1 MATVAIPS
9 LMQELTNGKE
19 KATVEGNTI
28 REVLNSLELIYP
40 GFKARICEDDQI
52 RPNIAVYVD
61 GALTREGMR
70 ALTREG
76 MRHQVSEDSEI
87 HFLPAISG
95 GTSPQLS

>member
-9 LMQELTNGKE
+9 LMQELTDGKE
-19 KATVEGNTI
+19 KAAVEGNTI
-28 REVLNSLELIYP
+28 REVLDNLESSYP
-40 GFKARICEDDQI
+40 GFKARICDDDQI

-70 ALTREG
+70 Q
-76 MRHQVSEDSEI
+76 QVSENSEI

-95 GTSPQLS
+95 GAS

>member
-1 MATVAIPS
+1 MAIVAIPS
-9 LMQELTNGKE
+9 LMQELTDGKE

-28 REVLNSLELIYP
+28 REVLSNLESIYP
-40 GFKARICEDDQI
+40 GFKARICDDDQI

-70 ALTREG
+70 Q
-76 MRHQVSEDSEI
+76 QVSEDSEI

-95 GTSPQLS
+95 GSAPQLS

>member
-9 LMQELTNGKE
+9 LMQELTDGKE

-28 REVLNSLELIYP
+28 REVLNNLESIYP
-40 GFKARICEDDQI
+40 GFKARICDDDQI

-61 GALTREGMR
+61 GSLTREGM
-70 ALTREG
+70 LQ
-76 MRHQVSEDSEI
+76 QVSEDSEI

>member
-9 LMQELTNGKE
+9 LMQELTDGKE
-19 KATVEGNTI
+19 KVKVEGNTI
-28 REVLNSLELIYP
+28 RVVLNNLEAIYP
-40 GFKARICEDDQI
+40 GFKERICDDDQI

-70 ALTREG
+70 Q
-76 MRHQVSEDSEI
+76 QVSDDSQI

-95 GTSPQLS
+95 GASR

>member
-9 LMQELTNGKE
+9 LMQELTDGKE
-19 KATVEGNTI
+19 KATVKGNTI
-28 REVLNSLELIYP
+28 REVLNNLESIYP
-40 GFKARICEDDQI
+40 GFKARICDDDQI

-61 GALTREGMR
+61 GSLTREGM
-70 ALTREG
+70 LQ
-76 MRHQVSEDSEI
+76 QVSEDSEI

>member
-9 LMQELTNGKE
+9 LMQELTDGKE

-28 REVLNSLELIYP
+28 REVLNNLESIYP
-40 GFKARICEDDQI
+40 GFKARICDDDQI

-61 GALTREGMR
+61 GSLTREGMR
-70 ALTREG
+70 Q
-76 MRHQVSEDSEI
+76 QVSEDSEI

-95 GTSPQLS
+95 GVSPQPS

>member
-9 LMQELTNGKE
+9 LMQELTDGKE
-19 KATVEGNTI
+19 KATVKGSTI
-28 REVLNSLELIYP
+28 REVLNNLESIYP
-40 GFKARICEDDQI
+40 GFKARICDDDQI

-70 ALTREG
+70 
-76 MRHQVSEDSEI
+76 QQISEDSEV

-95 GTSPQLS
+95 GSSPEHS

>member
-28 REVLNSLELIYP
+28 REVLNNLELIYP
-40 GFKARICEDDQI
+40 GFKARICDDDQI

-61 GALTREGMR
+61 G

-95 GTSPQLS
+95 GTSPCLP

>member
-9 LMQELTNGKE
+9 LMQELTDGKE

-28 REVLNSLELIYP
+28 REVLNNLESIYP
-40 GFKARICEDDQI
+40 GFKARICDDDQI
-52 RPNIAVYVD
+52 RPNIAVYVN

-70 ALTREG
+70 QR
-76 MRHQVSEDSEI
+76 VSKDSEI

-95 GTSPQLS
+95 GSFPQLS

>member
-9 LMQELTNGKE
+9 LMQELTDGKE
-19 KATVEGNTI
+19 KAAVEGNTI
-28 REVLNSLELIYP
+28 REVLDNLESSYP
-40 GFKARICEDDQI
+40 GFKARICDDDQI

-70 ALTREG
+70 Q
-76 MRHQVSEDSEI
+76 QVSENSEI

-95 GTSPQLS
+95 GGA

>member
-28 REVLNSLELIYP
+28 REVLNNLESIYP
-40 GFKARICEDDQI
+40 GFKARICDGDQI

-70 ALTREG
+70 Q
-76 MRHQVSEDSEI
+76 QVSEDSQI

-95 GTSPQLS
+95 GSSPQLS

>member
-9 LMQELTNGKE
+9 LMQELTDGKE
-19 KATVEGNTI
+19 KATVEGDTI
-28 REVLNSLELIYP
+28 REVLNNLESIYP
-40 GFKARICEDDQI
+40 GFKARICDDNQI

-70 ALTREG
+70 Q
-76 MRHQVSEDSEI
+76 QVSEDSEI

-95 GTSPQLS
+95 GSSPQLS

>member
-9 LMQELTNGKE
+9 LMQELTDGKE
-19 KATVEGNTI
+19 KATVEGSTI
-28 REVLNSLELIYP
+28 REVLNNMESIYP
-40 GFKARICEDDQI
+40 GFKARICDDDQI

-61 GALTREGMR
+61 GSLTREGM
-70 ALTREG
+70 LQ
-76 MRHQVSEDSEI
+76 QVSEDSEI

>member
-9 LMQELTNGKE
+9 LMQELTDGKE

-28 REVLNSLELIYP
+28 REVLNNLESIYP
-40 GFKARICEDDQI
+40 GFKARICDDDQI

-61 GALTREGMR
+61 GTLTREGMR
-70 ALTREG
+70 Q
-76 MRHQVSEDSEI
+76 QVSEDSEI

-95 GTSPQLS
+95 GSSPQLS

>member
-9 LMQELTNGKE
+9 LMQELTDGKE

-28 REVLNSLELIYP
+28 REVLNNLDSIYP
-40 GFKARICEDDQI
+40 GFKARICDDNQI

-70 ALTREG
+70 Q
-76 MRHQVSEDSEI
+76 HVSEDSEI

-95 GTSPQLS
+95 GMSSRLSSR

>member
-9 LMQELTNGKE
+9 LMQELTDGKE
-19 KATVEGNTI
+19 KTTVEGKTI
-28 REVLNSLELIYP
+28 REVLNNLDLIYP
-40 GFKARICEDDQI
+40 GFKARICDDDQI

-70 ALTREG
+70 Q
-76 MRHQVSEDSEI
+76 QVTEDSEV

-95 GTSPQLS
+95 GKSP

>member
-9 LMQELTNGKE
+9 LMQELTDGKE
-19 KATVEGNTI
+19 KVKVEGNTI
-28 REVLNSLELIYP
+28 RAVLNNLESIYP
-40 GFKARICEDDQI
+40 GFKERLCDDDQI

-70 ALTREG
+70 
-76 MRHQVSEDSEI
+76 QQISEDSEI

-95 GTSPQLS
+95 GASR

>member
-9 LMQELTNGKE
+9 LMQELTDGKE

-28 REVLNSLELIYP
+28 REVLNNLESIFP
-40 GFKARICEDDQI
+40 GFKARICDDDQI

-61 GALTREGMR
+61 GSLTREGM
-70 ALTREG
+70 LQ
-76 MRHQVSEDSEI
+76 QVSEDSEI

>member
-9 LMQELTNGKE
+9 LLQELTDGKE
-19 KATVEGNTI
+19 KATVEGSTI
-28 REVLNSLELIYP
+28 REVLNNMESIYP
-40 GFKARICEDDQI
+40 GFKARICDDDQI

-61 GALTREGMR
+61 GSLTREGM
-70 ALTREG
+70 LQ
-76 MRHQVSEDSEI
+76 QVSEDSEI

>member
-28 REVLNSLELIYP
+28 REVLNNLESIYP
-40 GFKARICEDDQI
+40 GFKARICDGDQI

-70 ALTREG
+70 Q
-76 MRHQVSEDSEI
+76 QVSEDSEI

-95 GTSPQLS
+95 GSSPQLS

>member
-9 LMQELTNGKE
+9 LMQELTDGKE
-19 KATVEGNTI
+19 KTTVEGKTI
-28 REVLNSLELIYP
+28 REVLNNLDLIYP
-40 GFKARICEDDQI
+40 GFKARICDDDQI

-70 ALTREG
+70 Q
-76 MRHQVSEDSEI
+76 QVMEDSEV

-95 GTSPQLS
+95 GTSP

>member
-9 LMQELTNGKE
+9 LMQELTDGKE

-28 REVLNSLELIYP
+28 REVLNNLESIYP
-40 GFKARICEDDQI
+40 GFKARICDDNQI

-61 GALTREGMR
+61 GSLTREGM
-70 ALTREG
+70 LQ
-76 MRHQVSEDSEI
+76 QVSEDSEI

-95 GTSPQLS
+95 GSSPQLS

>member
-9 LMQELTNGKE
+9 LMQELTDGKE

-28 REVLNSLELIYP
+28 REVLNNLESIYP
-40 GFKARICEDDQI
+40 GFKARICDDDQI

-61 GALTREGMR
+61 GSLTREGM
-70 ALTREG
+70 LQ
-76 MRHQVSEDSEI
+76 QVSEDSEI

-95 GTSPQLS
+95 GSSPQLS